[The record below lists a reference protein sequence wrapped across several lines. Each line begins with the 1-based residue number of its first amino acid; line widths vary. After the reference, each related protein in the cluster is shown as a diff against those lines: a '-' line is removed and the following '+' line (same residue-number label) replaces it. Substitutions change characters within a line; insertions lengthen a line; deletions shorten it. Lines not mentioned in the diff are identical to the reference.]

1 MTLSLA
7 PDLPE
12 SLDWLNAT
20 APTGPIAQRGWLTAL
35 AFVNSGST
43 WSMQQLHGLQALCA
57 RHPQRLRAF
66 GVHVPRFD
74 HERDPRHVLKRLHR
88 HGITLPV
95 AQDADW
101 VAWQHYGIR
110 AWPSVVLI
118 DGEGRIQ
125 ATQSGDGPLV
135 DLDLHVQAFDGEFL
149 PDFDSDLDEDT
160 APKASRLR
168 EPDLPLRFPV
178 GLVVTGQHLYVADSG
193 HHRVLECSHD
203 GRVLRQFG
211 SGNPGFMDGPRDQ
224 ASFCRPH
231 GICLLRD
238 VLYVAD
244 SGNHAVRRINLRS
257 GDIDTLCGSGRVGL
271 PREGDVTDPRAVSL
285 DGPRA
290 VAGVN
295 DQLLIALAGD
305 NRIWSYDLGRARL
318 TCLAGSGEL
327 AVQDGVG
334 AEAAFAQPVGLAV
347 VQQCLYVCDAAGSA
361 IRSLQLRDN
370 STQTLIG
377 QGPWQFGDADGARAS
392 AQLQDPQAIALD
404 PDAPLLWIADAG
416 NGHLR
421 SLRLGGGELTTCVLP
436 QRLHG
441 PAGLAVGEGAV
452 WIADTD
458 AHAVLRLD
466 PRTGDLQQLPIGE

>member
-12 SLDWLNAT
+12 SLDWLNAE

-43 WSMQQLHGLQALCA
+43 WSMQQLHDLQALCA

-101 VAWQHYGIR
+101 IAWQHYGIN
-110 AWPSVVLI
+110 AWPCVVLI

-125 ATQSGDGPLV
+125 SSLSGDGPLTEIDV
-135 DLDLHVQAFDGEFL
+135 RVQAFDSGFL
-149 PDFDSDLDEDT
+149 PDFGSDLDQDN
-160 APKASRLR
+160 ASAASRQR

-178 GLVVTGQHLYVADSG
+178 GLVVTGQYLYVADSG
-193 HHRVLECSHD
+193 HHRVLECSHE

-211 SGNPGFMDGPRDQ
+211 SGEPGFVDGPRDQ
-224 ASFCRPH
+224 GSFCRPH

-285 DGPRA
+285 DGPRSVAA
-290 VAGVN
+290 VH

-327 AVQDGVG
+327 AVQDGAG
-334 AEAAFAQPVGLAV
+334 AEASFAQPVGLAV

-377 QGPWQFGDADGARAS
+377 QGPWQFGDTDGARTIAL
-392 AQLQDPQAIALD
+392 LQEPQAIALD
-404 PDAPLLWIADAG
+404 PDAPLLWIADTG

-421 SLRLGGGELTTCVLP
+421 SLRLGGGELATYALP
-436 QRLHG
+436 QRLHA
-441 PAGLAVGEGAV
+441 PAGLAVGSGAV